1 MSTCKQA
8 TAARRKSRINPRYKR
23 LKSGDAAVNKRRLE
37 ARMSREKERQIRKGT
52 RYKNK

>member
-8 TAARRKSRINPRYKR
+8 IAARRQSVIDPRYKG

-37 ARMSREKERQIRKGT
+37 ARMSREKERQIRKGKK
-52 RYKNK
+52 R